1 MTSVKNIHITFL
13 SAFSG
18 LGLVCYALL
27 QNQWIE
33 NDISLLIFCFILILT
48 LGVSHGALD
57 HLRGA
62 KILKPILK
70 KGGFWYFIL
79 AILAFHYLSLFAG
92 YYFHQSHY

>member
-1 MTSVKNIHITFL
+1 MKLFKNIHITFL

-27 QNQWIE
+27 QKKWIE

-57 HLRGA
+57 HLRGE

-70 KGGFWYFIL
+70 KGGFWYFTL
-79 AILAFHYLSLFAG
+79 AILAFHYL
-92 YYFHQSHY
+92 